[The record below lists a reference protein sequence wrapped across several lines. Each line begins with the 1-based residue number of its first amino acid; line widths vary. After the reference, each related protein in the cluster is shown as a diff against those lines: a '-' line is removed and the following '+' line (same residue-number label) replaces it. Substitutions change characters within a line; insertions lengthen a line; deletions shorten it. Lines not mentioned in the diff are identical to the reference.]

1 MKKLTSISM
10 LIVILMASACV
21 TATTTPIPTTSVST
35 VSGEEAADDII
46 FTPGGPV
53 YRANLHQQGVTNP
66 WLPIESSEV
75 VLSDNINIINLRYR
89 EYIETRAGES
99 RNNILAFRI
108 PGGDISHSLD
118 LYTGYIPS
126 GIDVKESMRGGRPFG
141 IITPVLIIE
150 IAHDVKPGEYT
161 FEIGLEIGSRDYGTV
176 PCTIKVIE

>member
-10 LIVILMASACV
+10 IIVILMASACV

-46 FTPGGPV
+46 FTPGGLA
-53 YRANLHQQGVTNP
+53 YRTHVHQEGVVNP
-66 WLPIESSEV
+66 WPPIERSEV
-75 VLSDNINIINLRYR
+75 ILGDNDNVIYLRYR

-99 RNNILAFRI
+99 RNNILLFRI
-108 PGGDISHSLD
+108 PGGDISSLN

-126 GIDVKESMRGGRPFG
+126 GIEVKESMRYGRPFG